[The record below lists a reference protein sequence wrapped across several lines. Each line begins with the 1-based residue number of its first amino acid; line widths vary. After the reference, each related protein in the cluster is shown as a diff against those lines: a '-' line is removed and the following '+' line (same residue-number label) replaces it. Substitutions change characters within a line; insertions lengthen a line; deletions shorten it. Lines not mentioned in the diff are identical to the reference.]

1 MTALIERAGFT
12 AVQILHRER
21 NARTGNEAAVVL
33 TIEARKPQG

>member
-1 MTALIERAGFT
+1 MTALFERAGFT
-12 AVQILHRER
+12 DVRVLHRER